1 MPRTMGPMRVLG
13 IDPGGKRLGL
23 AVGDTTTGIATPLEV
38 VSSRGV
44 DDSVS
49 KIAAVMAEHDAER
62 AIIGLPTDVDGR
74 ETSACR
80 RSHSLAGALA
90 EIGTTTVLQPEHLS
104 TDEARRRARA
114 LGRHR
119 SRPVDDLAAQV
130 ILEEFFEGCGHGSPT
145 P

>member
-1 MPRTMGPMRVLG
+1 MGPMRVLG

-38 VSSRGV
+38 LPSRGLEGT
-44 DDSVS
+44 VS
-49 KIAAVMAEHDAER
+49 RIAAVMAEHGAER

-74 ETSACR
+74 ETPACR
-80 RSHSLAGALA
+80 RSHALAGALA
-90 EIGTTTVLQPEHLS
+90 GIGVLTVLQPEHLS

-114 LGRHR
+114 LGRR
-119 SRPVDDLAAQV
+119 PSRPVDDLAAQV
-130 ILEEFFEGCGHGSPT
+130 ILEEFFEACGHGSPT